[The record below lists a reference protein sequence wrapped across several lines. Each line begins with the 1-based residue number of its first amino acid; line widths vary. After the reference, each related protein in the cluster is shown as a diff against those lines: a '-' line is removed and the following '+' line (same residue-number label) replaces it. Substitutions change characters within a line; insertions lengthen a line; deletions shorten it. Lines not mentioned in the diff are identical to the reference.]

1 MAEAALCLRA
11 QGIDDNN
18 SGVGRRR
25 RYRGLSNDNGSVGGG
40 RGIDDAYEGSETTME
55 AEGARRRALEIYDE
69 DGCVGGEI

>member
-1 MAEAALCLRA
+1 MCLRA
-11 QGIDDNN
+11 QGIDNN
-18 SGVGRRR
+18 NVGAGGGRRA
-25 RYRGLSNDNGSVGGG
+25 RGISDKNLGVGGG